1 MITLTSKRN
10 RWRATRSA
18 LTLVELM
25 VALAVISVLAGI
37 ALPTVKSTI
46 QGQKLNRA
54 ASLLQSALEEGRARA
69 IAGGGGGGLI
79 IDRVG
84 NETIADRCESTRI
97 RFATVSPPYTG
108 DVPGSTVKIGVNTNG
123 TLNDFRDDLISIWF
137 NPTSIQARRAV
148 DDLLAEQADPT
159 LGVRTKLVNPGDFVQ
174 VADGGLL
181 LRISSVMGYGTPA
194 LRNVSGMN
202 AAVISDADVVNW
214 VWMRVERAEPNLD
227 LTRFA
232 GQDVSF
238 TITRSPRPAIALPIE
253 LPRGTSIDLS
263 SSGIGRFGNQFSPM
277 FVDRNYTDETIA
289 PFVSGLRDYQSIYI
303 LFGKR
308 GEVTRVLGGVLN
320 GTNLVLSDIP
330 VIGDIFFLVGEAGE
344 IKPADPLES
353 NDPNPFE
360 DAAKDGRT
368 PLLDPES
375 IWVTIKSRSGE
386 VISSPWADPTD
397 EATSLIQP
405 APGSVTGADAI
416 LQHRIQGVIGRTRSA
431 AVSVQEEGT

>member
-1 MITLTSKRN
+1 MITMTSKRN
-10 RWRATRSA
+10 RWRTTRSA
-18 LTLVELM
+18 LTLIELM

-69 IAGGGGGGLI
+69 IASGGGGGLI

-84 NETIADRCESTRI
+84 NQNVADRCESTRI

-108 DVPGSTVKIGVNTNG
+108 DTPGSTVKIGVNANG
-123 TLNDFRDDLISIWF
+123 TVNDFRDDVISIWF
-137 NPTSIQARRAV
+137 NPTAIQARRAV
-148 DDLLAEQADPT
+148 EDLLAEQADAS
-159 LGVRTKLVNPGDFVQ
+159 LGVRTKPVNPGDFVQ

-181 LRISSVMGYGTPA
+181 LRITNVMGFGTPA
-194 LRNVSGMN
+194 LRTASGMN
-202 AAVISDADVVNW
+202 AAVISNADVVNW
-214 VWMRVERAEPNLD
+214 VWMQVERAEPNLD
-227 LTRFA
+227 LNRFA
-232 GQDVSF
+232 GQDVTF
-238 TITRSPRPAIALPIE
+238 NITRSPRPAIALPVE

-277 FVDRNYTDETIA
+277 FMDGNYTNETIA
-289 PFVSGLRDYQSIYI
+289 PFTAGLRDYQSIFI

-308 GEVTRVLGGVLN
+308 GEVSRVLGGVRVGPAIQL
-320 GTNLVLSDIP
+320 TDIA
-330 VIGDIFFLVGEAGE
+330 VIGDIFFLVGEGGE
-344 IKPADPLES
+344 IKPTDPLES

-375 IWVTIKSRSGE
+375 IWVTIKSRTGE
-386 VISSPWADPTD
+386 VVSSPWADPTD

-416 LQHRIQGVIGRTRSA
+416 LQNRIQGVIGRTRSA
-431 AVSVQEEGT
+431 AVSVQENGT